1 MVLTFAPPEDCPENH
16 KDIRIHV
23 HYEMY
28 TSIPLITKWV
38 VIDKTKE
45 DNILSSIVVDTMKT
59 NISLLILFSFKYYHY
74 YSVS

>member
-59 NISLLILFSFKYYHY
+59 NISFLILLSFNIIII
-74 YSVS
+74 VFLN